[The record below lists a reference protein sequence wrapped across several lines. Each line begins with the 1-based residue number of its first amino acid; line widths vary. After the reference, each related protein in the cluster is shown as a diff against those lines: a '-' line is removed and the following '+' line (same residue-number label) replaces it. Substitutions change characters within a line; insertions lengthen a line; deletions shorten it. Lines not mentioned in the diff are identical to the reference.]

1 MRALEPEVTG
11 YADSAGVRVHFEVFG
26 SGSPTLL
33 LLPTWAIVHS
43 RAWKLQIPYLARHY
57 RVVTFDPRGNGLTDR
72 PGQVEAYSDHC
83 YVEDA
88 FAVLDAADTSAA
100 VLVAHCT
107 GVVWAL
113 QAAVAHSER
122 VLGLVAISSVLDL
135 APGLP
140 ERGGGFDD
148 PLPADPQG
156 WQQKNRRFWL
166 DRWPDYVRFFCD
178 RMTNDSHSTKIYDD
192 AVEWGLETDGPTM
205 VRIEDAES
213 FGRGGPDPE
222 GLCRGLPCPVMV
234 INGDADRFVSP
245 ERSRRLAELSRADH
259 LELQGAGHLP
269 HLRHPVV
276 VNHAIRAFV
285 DRIHARAPARTPWLF
300 ARQRP
305 RRVLWIS
312 SAIGL
317 GHVYRDLAI
326 ARALRERVPDLEIQW
341 WVQPPVTDVLRG
353 AGEIVHPASA
363 DLASESAHW
372 ESESTRHGLHAFQA
386 FRRMDEILCANFM
399 LFDDLV
405 RETDFDLWIGDE
417 SWEIDHFLHENP
429 DCKRA
434 PFVFLTDVV
443 GFLPV
448 QDDERERAL
457 TADYNA
463 EMIEHRERYPY
474 LRDASLFIGAP
485 AELPDESFG
494 PGLPRIREWTSK
506 WFDTVPYVV
515 PYDATAYRDPERLR
529 RNLGYGT
536 GYPLLAAAVGGTAVG
551 RPLLTLVAEAFEVL
565 RRREPAA
572 RMVMVTGPRI
582 DPEQLPEVAGLV
594 KRGYLDGAFAHLAA
608 ADVAV
613 VQGGLSTTMELVAA
627 RRPFVYFPLAQHW
640 EQQHFVGHRLDHYRA
655 GTRMAYAET
664 GPEALAE
671 ALLRTMGTAPA
682 YRPVPTDGAV
692 RAAERIAAVLLGP
705 GAQRTAA
712 HNPRSP
718 SASQPVARPD
728 APSP

>member
-1 MRALEPEVTG
+1 MRAIEPQVTG
-11 YADSAGVRVHFEVFG
+11 YADSAGVRVHYEVYG
-26 SGSPTLL
+26 SGTPTLL
-33 LLPTWAIVHS
+33 LMPTWAIVHS
-43 RAWKLQIPYLARHY
+43 RAWKMQIPYLAHHY
-57 RVVTFDPRGNGLTDR
+57 RVITFDPRGNGQTDR
-72 PGQVEAYSDHC
+72 PALTSAYTHGG
-83 YVEDA
+83 YVDDA
-88 FAVLDAADTSAA
+88 FAVLDATGTPAA

-107 GVVWAL
+107 GVIWAV
-113 QAAVAHSER
+113 QAATAHLER
-122 VLGLVAISSVLDL
+122 VQGLVAIASNLDL

-178 RMTNDSHSTKIYDD
+178 RMTNDAHSTKVYDD

-205 VRIEDAES
+205 VRIEDATT
-213 FGRGGPDPE
+213 FGGEAVPDPAA
-222 GLCRGLPCPVMV
+222 LCRDLRCPVLV
-234 INGDADRFVSP
+234 LNGDTDRIVSP
-245 ERSRRLAELSRADH
+245 DRSRRLADLTGAEH
-259 LELQGAGHLP
+259 LELRGSGHLP
-269 HLRHPVV
+269 HIRHPVV

-285 DRIHARAPARTPWLF
+285 DRLGSAAPARTPWLF

-305 RRVLWIS
+305 RRALWIS

-317 GHVYRDLAI
+317 GHIYRDLAI
-326 ARALRERVPDLEIQW
+326 ARALRDCVPDLEIQW
-341 WVQPPVTDVLRG
+341 WAQPPVTEVLQR
-353 AGEIVHPASA
+353 AGEFVHPASA
-363 DLASESAHW
+363 SLASESAHW
-372 ESESTRHGLHAFQA
+372 ESESTGHGLHAFQA

-399 LFDDLV
+399 LFDDMV

-448 QDDERERAL
+448 GDDAREREL

-474 LRDASLFIGAP
+474 LRDASIFIGAP
-485 AELPDESFG
+485 AELPDASFG
-494 PGLPRIREWTSK
+494 PGLPRVREWTSK

-515 PYDATAYRDPERLR
+515 PFDATAYQDPERLR
-529 RNLGYGT
+529 RELGYGN
-536 GYPLLAAAVGGTAVG
+536 GYPLLAAAVEGTAVG
-551 RPLLTLVAEAFEVL
+551 LPLLSLVAEAYGVL
-565 RRREPAA
+565 RKQEPDA

-582 DPEQLPEVAGLV
+582 DPQALPDLPGLH
-594 KRGYLDGAFAHLAA
+594 KYGYLEGAFAHLAA
-608 ADVAV
+608 ADTAV

-655 GTRMAYAET
+655 GTRMAYAGT
-664 GPEALAE
+664 SPERLAE
-671 ALLRTMGTAPA
+671 AMLRTMRTTPR
-682 YRPVPTDGAV
+682 YRPVPTDGAA
-692 RAAERIAAVLLGP
+692 RTAERIADVLLGP
-705 GAQRTAA
+705 GARRQGGA
-712 HNPRSP
+712 
-718 SASQPVARPD
+718 
-728 APSP
+728 